1 MILIKKL
8 QELYTDLQNTRFYRK
23 IDASPYIS
31 EMLLV
36 LIVFVYMFGILTNS
50 SDAIINGGAMYKPL
64 VVIYNQWW
72 RFITPI
78 FIHLSIFHI
87 LMNGISLYYIG
98 IQLEKIFGHLRFFAI
113 FMISGIFGNIAS
125 FAFSTSA
132 SAGASTAIFGLIGA
146 FLMLGETFHD
156 NMYVRRMSQS
166 FLFLL
171 VLNIGF
177 DLLSPDIDLSGHI
190 GGLIAGFLIPYV
202 VGLPSGYKVPMV
214 KRLIAL
220 LVLIIFSIICLKT
233 V

>member
-8 QELYTDLQNTRFYRK
+8 KELYSNVQSTRFYRR
-23 IDASPYIS
+23 IDATPYIS

-36 LIVFVYMFGILTNS
+36 LIVFVYIFGILTNS
-50 SDAIINGGAMYKPL
+50 SNAIIDGGAMYRPL
-64 VVIYNQWW
+64 VTMYNQWW

-125 FAFSTSA
+125 FAFSTTA
-132 SAGASTAIFGLIGA
+132 SAGASTAIFGLIGV

-190 GGLIAGFLIPYV
+190 GGLIAGFLVPYV

-214 KRLIAL
+214 KRLMAL
-220 LVLIIFSIICLKT
+220 LVLIIFAIICLKT